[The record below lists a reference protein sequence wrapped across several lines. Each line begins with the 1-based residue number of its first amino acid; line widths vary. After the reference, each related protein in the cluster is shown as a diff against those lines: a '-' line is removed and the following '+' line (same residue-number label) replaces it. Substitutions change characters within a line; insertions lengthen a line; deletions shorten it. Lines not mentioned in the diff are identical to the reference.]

1 MNFYSFEDINKQGAC
16 LRYVQE
22 VLAWEVRQ
30 DRIQAKWRGGTGFN
44 VAVDEHGWF
53 DHKTKEKGGI
63 IDLCA
68 MTKFSGRDMASKQQ
82 AQDFLGNWLG
92 LVPAITPERIKYD
105 YRTHSLRFQE
115 LVREGYAESK
125 KYIYTNESGVPCHF
139 TIRMEHPTKPKTFF
153 QCTPWSSSLK
163 NAELYLY
170 NLPVIAKS
178 TWAIIVEGEKDADT
192 LIQLGLPATTCNC
205 GADNW
210 RDSYTDSLRGKDIVI
225 CRDNDDAGNDH
236 AHLILRCLAK
246 AAKSLRVVCPST
258 LHKGDVTDWFT
269 RENGTK
275 NRLMQMITESPLI
288 SPEEAMWSDEALAI
302 YRAKQANIFP
312 FANYRVETKVYKG
325 REKTVE
331 VPRTIREMVLD
342 AHTRFLGFPRRL
354 GKTTLFDHDRDS
366 GNIEFL
372 QSNAST
378 IAWFSEKSKHP
389 VMWKGGNGMATKE
402 EFYSALIRN
411 SIAYEKVSDVP
422 NYPPRPDVYYTYRN
436 ALKAT
441 PNHAAFEKF
450 MSFFNPGDT
459 ASAVLMRTMVA
470 SMMYYAPGI
479 QRPCW
484 IIDSRAG
491 QAAGKTTF
499 AELVC
504 YLYKCTPIKTN
515 VQELN
520 HDAKELNKRL
530 VSITGRNSLMLLVD
544 NVRNVFDNGYFADL
558 VTGFNI
564 SGKAPY
570 GIGEESRPNDLTY
583 VITSNSATIGSDIA
597 SRSFIFYIS
606 PPKKRTG
613 EWKDSVIRYIDEHR
627 YEILGD
633 IYDIL
638 TSVKVPKNFMAK
650 TRVPEFEREVLW
662 KMSGSQD
669 VYEHV
674 IEQVLSNRNEA
685 NVDEENAVLAV
696 ETIKEIISDALHTQN
711 PDEHVCFLRTNLV
724 NKILGKTLHI
734 DIQDVRNMVNTGR
747 ITCVRRDMRRYPASS
762 ASKYRSSGIL
772 YIGENVSVFRNIRVR
787 ILGLNKSDNAIEIT
801 KECGGIEDIVLT
813 DEIRAAKNAA
823 ERMAENANAIDVT
836 PVDPQ
841 PAQVLPAPAAS
852 LPKPAFAPA
861 PVSAEISDEI
871 YNPEEF

>member
-1 MNFYSFEDINKQGAC
+1 MNFYSFEDINNQGAC

-22 VLAWEVRQ
+22 VLGWEMRQ
-30 DRIQAKWRGGTGFN
+30 NRIQARWRGGDGFN
-44 VAVDEHGWF
+44 VAIDEHGWF

-68 MTKFSGRDMASKQQ
+68 MTKFDGRDMNSKQL

-92 LVPAITPERIKYD
+92 LTPAITPERIKYD

-115 LVREGYAESK
+115 LVREGYAEAK
-125 KYIYTNESGVPCHF
+125 KYTYTNAEGVPCHY
-139 TIRMEHPTKPKTFF
+139 TIRMEHPTKSKTFF

-163 NAELYLY
+163 GVDLYLY
-170 NLPVIAKS
+170 NLPMIIRS
-178 TWAIIVEGEKDADT
+178 DWAIIVEGEKDADT
-192 LIQLGLPATTCNC
+192 LIQLGLPATTCNN

-210 RDSYTDSLRGKDIVI
+210 KESYTESLRDKDIVI

-236 AHLILRCLAK
+236 AHLLLRSLAN
-246 AAKSLRVVCPST
+246 AAKSLRVICPSKI
-258 LHKGDVTDWFT
+258 HKGDVTDWVE

-275 NRLMQMITESPLI
+275 NRLMELMRDADII
-288 SPEEAMWSDEALAI
+288 SPEEAMWSDEALAL
-302 YRAKQANIFP
+302 YRAKEANKFP
-312 FANYRVETKVYKG
+312 FANYRTETKTYKG
-325 REKTVE
+325 KEKIIE
-331 VPRTIREMVLD
+331 VPRTIKEMVDD
-342 AHTRFLGFPRRL
+342 AHVRFLGFPRRL

-378 IAWFSEKSKHP
+378 IAWFSEKSKLP
-389 VMWKGGNGMATKE
+389 VMWKSGNGMATKE

-422 NYPPRPDVYYTYRN
+422 NYPSRPDVYYTYRN

-450 MSFFNPGDT
+450 MSFFNPGDI

-544 NVRNVFDNGYFADL
+544 NVRGVFDNGYFADL

-583 VITSNSATIGSDIA
+583 VITSNSATIGSDTA

-613 EWKDSVIRYIDEHR
+613 DWKDRVMRYIDEHR

-633 IYDIL
+633 IYNIL
-638 TSVKVPKNFMAK
+638 TSVKVPNGFVAK

-662 KMSGSQD
+662 KIAGTQEI
-669 VYEHV
+669 YEQV
-674 IEQVLSNRNEA
+674 IEQVLTNRNDA

-696 ETIKEIISDALHTQN
+696 ETIKEIICDALHTQS
-711 PDEHVCFLRTNLV
+711 PDEHVCFLRTNLI

-734 DIQDVRNMVNTGR
+734 DIQDVRNMVNAGR
-747 ITCVRRDMRRYPASS
+747 ITCLRRDMRRYPASS

-772 YIGENVSVFRNIRVR
+772 YIGENVSVFQNIRVR
-787 ILGLNKSDNAIEIT
+787 ILGLNKSDNAVEVT
-801 KECGGIEDIVLT
+801 KECGGIEDLILT
-813 DEIRAAKNAA
+813 QEIRAARVAA
-823 ERMAENANAIDVT
+823 EQMAANADAIDVNPIERT
-836 PVDPQ
+836 P
-841 PAQVLPAPAAS
+841 PAFITAPTAAIPAPTAES
-852 LPKPAFAPA
+852 V
-861 PVSAEISDEI
+861 PVQDGAYIEDLT
-871 YNPEEF
+871 EF

>member
-1 MNFYSFEDINKQGAC
+1 MNFYSFEDINNQGAC
-16 LRYVQE
+16 LRYVKE
-22 VLAWEVRQ
+22 VLGWEMRQ
-30 DRIQAKWRGGTGFN
+30 NRIQAKWRGGDGFN

-53 DHKTKEKGGI
+53 DHKTKDHGGL

-68 MTKFSGRDMASKQQ
+68 MTKFDGRDMASKQQ
-82 AQDFLGNWLG
+82 AQDFLGNWLN
-92 LVPAITPERIKYD
+92 LTPAITPERIKYD
-105 YRTHSLRFQE
+105 YRTHSIRFQE
-115 LVREGYAESK
+115 LVREGYAETK
-125 KYIYTNESGVPCHF
+125 KYVYTNENGVPCHF
-139 TIRMEHPTKPKTFF
+139 TIRMEHPTKEKKFF

-163 NAELYLY
+163 NEQLYLY
-170 NLPVIAKS
+170 NLPMIISSSWVIV
-178 TWAIIVEGEKDADT
+178 VEGEKDADT
-192 LIQLGLPATTCNC
+192 LIQMGLPGTTCNC

-210 RDSYTDSLRGKDIVI
+210 KDDYTETLRGKDVVI

-236 AHLILRCLAK
+236 AHLLLRNLAN
-246 AAKSLRVVCPST
+246 AAKSLRVICPSKI
-258 LHKGDVTDWFT
+258 HKGDVTDWVE

-275 NRLMQMITESPLI
+275 DKLMRMLTDAQLIT
-288 SPEEAMWSDEALAI
+288 PEEAMWSDEALSL
-302 YRAKQANIFP
+302 YRAKEANKVP
-312 FANYRVETKVYKG
+312 FCNYRVETKIVKG
-325 REKTVE
+325 NEKRIE
-331 VPRTIREMVLD
+331 VPRTIREMVED

-378 IAWFSEKSKHP
+378 IAWFGEKSKHP
-389 VMWKGGNGMATKE
+389 VMWKSGNGLATKE
-402 EFYSALIRN
+402 EFYAALIRN

-422 NYPPRPDVYYTYRN
+422 NYPTRPDVYYTYRN

-441 PNHAAFEKF
+441 QNHAAFEKF

-470 SMMYYAPGI
+470 SMMFYAPGI

-530 VSITGRNSLMLLVD
+530 VSITGRNSMMLLVD
-544 NVRNVFDNGYFADL
+544 NVRGVFDNGYFADL

-597 SRSFIFYIS
+597 SRSFIFYIA
-606 PPKKRTG
+606 PPEKRTG
-613 EWKDSVIRYIDEHR
+613 EWKDRVIKYIDEHR

-638 TSVKVPKNFMAK
+638 NTVKVPDNFIAK

-662 KMSGSQD
+662 KMAGAQET
-669 VYEHV
+669 YEHV
-674 IEQVLSNRNEA
+674 IEQVLTSRTEA
-685 NVDEENAVLAV
+685 NVDEENAILAV
-696 ETIKEIISDALHTQN
+696 ETIKEIICDTLDTKN
-711 PDEHVCFLRTNLV
+711 PEEHVCFLRTNLV
-724 NKILGKTLHI
+724 NKILGKTIHI
-734 DIQDVRNMVNTGR
+734 DVQDIRNMVNTEK
-747 ITCVRRDMRRYPASS
+747 IKCIRRDIRRYPNSGHS
-762 ASKYRSSGIL
+762 QYRASGIMFV
-772 YIGENVSVFRNIRVR
+772 GSSVSTFQNVRVR
-787 ILGLNKSDNAIEIT
+787 ILGLNKNDNPVEIT
-801 KECGGIEDIVLT
+801 KECCGIEDVIIT
-813 DEIRAAKNAA
+813 DEIKAARVAA
-823 ERMAENANAIDVT
+823 EQMALNAQAIDVT
-836 PVDPQ
+836 PIEEPRT
-841 PAQVLPAPAAS
+841 VLPAPTS
-852 LPKPAFAPA
+852 FAPQPA
-861 PVSAEISDEI
+861 YVPGEDEDP
-871 YNPEEF
+871 NPFMEF